1 MAHNDT
7 IPPEPA
13 HNETVTPEPATRL
26 LNHSV
31 LHFMT
36 SVLGD
41 DTTDDDTTDDDEDTD
56 SALSGDDTD
65 LEEERHQVEVVQQ
78 FRNLRHLLLHLP
90 RRASDDIATRKDQ
103 RFNDERF
110 APLQTLSDGIDE
122 ALPRSSGRK
131 TDDNYLVNARI
142 CHAFVRKP
150 SVWKLQ
156 SDF

>member
-7 IPPEPA
+7 VPTDPA

-41 DTTDDDTTDDDEDTD
+41 DTTDDDEETENT
-56 SALSGDDTD
+56 LSGDDTD

-90 RRASDDIATRKDQ
+90 RRTSDDIATRKDQ

-110 APLQTLSDGIDE
+110 AALQTLSDSIDE
-122 ALPRSSGRK
+122 ASPRSSGRK

-142 CHAFVRKP
+142 FHAFVRKP
-150 SVWKLQ
+150 PVWKLQ

>member
-1 MAHNDT
+1 MAHNDNIST
-7 IPPEPA
+7 EPA
-13 HNETVTPEPATRL
+13 HNETVTPESATRL

-36 SVLGD
+36 SEPGH
-41 DTTDDDTTDDDEDTD
+41 DTTDDDEETD
-56 SALSGDDTD
+56 DALSSDDTD
-65 LEEERHQVEVVQQ
+65 LEEERHQIQDVQQ
-78 FRNLRHLLLHLP
+78 FRNLRHLLLHWP
-90 RRASDDIATRKDQ
+90 RRTSDDRATRKDQ

-110 APLQTLSDGIDE
+110 APLQTLSDGIDA

-142 CHAFVRKP
+142 FHAIVRKP

>member
-1 MAHNDT
+1 MAHALIDT
-7 IPPEPA
+7 VPLEPA
-13 HNETVTPEPATRL
+13 HNETVTPVPATRL

-31 LHFMT
+31 LHFMST
-36 SVLGD
+36 SVLR
-41 DTTDDDTTDDDEDTD
+41 DDTTDDDEETD
-56 SALSGDDTD
+56 DALSGDDTD
-65 LEEERHQVEVVQQ
+65 LEEERHQGEVVQQ

-90 RRASDDIATRKDQ
+90 RRTSDDRATRKDQ

-131 TDDNYLVNARI
+131 TDDKYLVNARI
-142 CHAFVRKP
+142 CHAFVKKP
-150 SVWKLQ
+150 PVWKLQ

>member
-7 IPPEPA
+7 VQLEPA

-31 LHFMT
+31 LQFMT
-36 SVLGD
+36 PALRD
-41 DTTDDDTTDDDEDTD
+41 ENTDDDEETDDT
-56 SALSGDDTD
+56 LSGDDTD

-78 FRNLRHLLLHLP
+78 FRNLRHMLLHLP
-90 RRASDDIATRKDQ
+90 RRTSDDRATRKDQ
-103 RFNDERF
+103 RFNDARF
-110 APLQTLSDGIDE
+110 APLQTLFDGIDE

-131 TDDNYLVNARI
+131 TDDNYLVNARF

-150 SVWKLQ
+150 PVWKLQ